1 MVNRRAFLKLFAAAG
16 PVAAVAP
23 TYFFA
28 PVGGWKSDV
37 IALPSFDPRL
47 SDYQRRLLEFCDLLI
62 GITPVEQMIAD
73 AHKKDYAGRASLV
86 RLATEQRFFMH
97 AYGGYALHVRTVA

>member
-1 MVNRRAFLKLFAAAG
+1 MNRRSFLKLFTAAG

-37 IALPSFDPRL
+37 IIDPFSYQVRFDKALQLIDDYMERVNEGIALADPQKYLRM
-47 SDYQRRLLEFCDLLI
+47 
-62 GITPVEQMIAD
+62 V
-73 AHKKDYAGRASLV
+73 YAEERKNLWLYGNNVTYARA
-86 RLATEQRFFMH
+86 
-97 AYGGYALHVRTVA
+97 VA

>member
-1 MVNRRAFLKLFAAAG
+1 MNRRRFLAILAGAA

-37 IALPSFDPRL
+37 IVRPPEDVDEDEDGSLGYNFYDLRSGCALLYAVKTPLRQLKPEVLKHLALGYGKRQRL
-47 SDYQRRLLEFCDLLI
+47 IS
-62 GITPVEQMIAD
+62 
-73 AHKKDYAGRASLV
+73 RA
-86 RLATEQRFFMH
+86 
-97 AYGGYALHVRTVA
+97 

>member
-1 MVNRRAFLKLFAAAG
+1 MNRRSFLKIFAAAG

-37 IALPSFDPRL
+37 IVNPLQERL
-47 SDYQRRLLEFCDLLI
+47 DASCRIMDDYMARVEYGMFLHDVGIPYWHVPGISDTYL
-62 GITPVEQMIAD
+62 GI
-73 AHKKDYAGRASLV
+73 S
-86 RLATEQRFFMH
+86 
-97 AYGGYALHVRTVA
+97 RTVRA

>member
-1 MVNRRAFLKLFAAAG
+1 MNRRSFLKLFAAAG

-37 IALPSFDPRL
+37 ILNPWDTLTPYQVRLNAALQAIDSYMERVNLGIAAADPREYIHKVYA
-47 SDYQRRLLEFCDLLI
+47 DQRKNLMLYGNC
-62 GITPVEQMIAD
+62 TT
-73 AHKKDYAGRASLV
+73 YTRA
-86 RLATEQRFFMH
+86 
-97 AYGGYALHVRTVA
+97 VA

>member
-1 MVNRRAFLKLFAAAG
+1 MLGLAG

-37 IALPSFDPRL
+37 IASPEGFGFDIPAGATILGVEYRNLPRL
-47 SDYQRRLLEFCDLLI
+47 
-62 GITPVEQMIAD
+62 GIDGNLDGSVFYLGAIDAD
-73 AHKKDYAGRASLV
+73 PLDGSQWTAF
-86 RLATEQRFFMH
+86 RF
-97 AYGGYALHVRTVA
+97 GGKV